1 MKPSQERMVFSMSI
15 LETKNLKK
23 YYGTEPNITK
33 ALDGVTLSI
42 EQGEFVAIVGTSGSG
57 KSTLLNMMGGLDVPT
72 SGSVKVKE
80 KELSEM
86 KDEQL
91 TIFRRR
97 NIGFVFQ
104 NYNLVPILNVY
115 ENIVLP
121 VELDGDTV
129 DKTFLSEIVRMLALD
144 DKLTNMPN
152 SLSGGQ
158 QQRVAIA
165 RALITKPAIVLADE
179 PTGNLDS
186 QTSNDVL
193 GLLKM
198 TSSKFKQTLIMITH
212 NNEIAQLA
220 DRIIRIED
228 GRISE

>member
-1 MKPSQERMVFSMSI
+1 MSI
-15 LETKNLKK
+15 LQVTELKK

-33 ALDGVTLSI
+33 ALDGVTLAI
-42 EQGEFVAIVGTSGSG
+42 NEGEFVAIIGTSGSG
-57 KSTLLNMMGGLDVPT
+57 KSTLLNMMGGLDIPT
-72 SGSVKVKE
+72 SGKIKVRG

-97 NIGFVFQ
+97 NIGFIFQ
-104 NYNLVPILNVY
+104 NYNLVPVLNVY

-121 VELDGDTV
+121 VELDGDSV
-129 DKTFLSEIVRMLALD
+129 DQKFMDEVVGMLALK
-144 DKLTNMPN
+144 DKLNHMPN
-152 SLSGGQ
+152 NLSGGQ

-165 RALITKPAIVLADE
+165 RALVSKPAIILADE

-186 QTSNDVL
+186 RTSSDVL
-193 GLLKM
+193 GLLKV
-198 TSSKFKQTLIMITH
+198 TTGKFNQTIVMITH
-212 NNEIAQLA
+212 NSEIAQLA

-228 GRISE
+228 GRISQQGEVSA